1 MLRPLRKT
9 TYADAIAH
17 AKDVI
22 EQIGRAEAFVEV
34 VKRAEALGVSL
45 EFGYRHTMNEEH
57 RGSAVSVAE
66 PDRILPHG
74 YTMELW
80 LDLCDAKNVLASLGE
95 EESRTQYSISA
106 TVCEYVEGL
115 FTHKVDFLDAEKV
128 IKNGF
133 PLVMLEEFLDAIEEG
148 GAIASPFMRDSLVPE
163 EPIGELLPVYDV
175 EKLAGGSYVVL
186 VPGEYDGATEG
197 KDAIF
202 IGEHAFLP
210 YKYLLLGV
218 VPLERL
224 TAGEKLV
231 LTREEAE
238 RFLELLDE
246 IKYVENEGSY
256 TDTLNNNCGVTAY
269 APPPN
274 AERLL
279 DKLTL
284 YNFHDFVT
292 TTDELIGWIGVRLS
306 NADTLTIVW

>member
-1 MLRPLRKT
+1 MLKPWKKT
-9 TYADAIAH
+9 TYQ
-17 AKDVI
+17 DVI
-22 EQIGRAEAFVEV
+22 QHAEGVIAEIQANPAFVEV
-34 VKRAEALGVSL
+34 SERAQALGVTL
-45 EFGYRHTMNEEH
+45 EFGYRHTLDEEH
-57 RGSAVSVAE
+57 RGSAISCAE

-80 LDLCDAKNVLASLGE
+80 LDLCDAKNVLVSKGE

-115 FTHKVDFLDAEKV
+115 FTHKIDFLDAEKV

-133 PLVMLEEFLDAIEEG
+133 PLVMLEEFLDAIEEN
-148 GAIASPFMRDSLVPE
+148 GAMPGPFMRDSLVPE
-163 EPIGELLPVYDV
+163 EPVGESLPVYDMGQLV
-175 EKLAGGSYVVL
+175 GGSYVVL
-186 VPGEYDGATEG
+186 VSGAYEGTTEG
-197 KDAIF
+197 KASIF
-202 IGEHAFLP
+202 ISEHAFLP

-218 VPLERL
+218 VSLERL
-224 TAGEKLV
+224 TEGEQLV
-231 LTREEAE
+231 LTKGEAE

-274 AERLL
+274 TERLL

-284 YNFHDFVT
+284 YNFYDFVT
-292 TTDELIGWIGVRLS
+292 STDELIGWIGVELS